1 MILGNGYQMAP
12 ALPAGGRQVISTNQ
26 YYPYPAEFE
35 ERRASPERPAE
46 RGMLRQTAAELREK
60 ADAGIALTPAELEVV
75 YTDAGIK
82 YPPISTG
89 VGRDITVAVIS
100 GVLIAVLTA
109 ILLKGR

>member
-12 ALPAGGRQVISTNQ
+12 ALPAGGRQVIPNLDFQ
-26 YYPYPAEFE
+26 NGAAPPAQ
-35 ERRASPERPAE
+35 PAE
-46 RGMLRQTAAELREK
+46 RVMLRQTAAELREK
-60 ADAGIALTPAELEVV
+60 ADAGIALTPSELEVV

-89 VGRDITVAVIS
+89 MGRDITVAVIS

-109 ILLKGR
+109 ILMKGR